1 MCTISYI
8 SELAGYTLK
17 VFLMK
22 SYSIPED
29 SYTMD
34 LFLILCRFPF
44 IIIQMM
50 IIYEI
55 YQFTKKKDKSDIY
68 EFTKKIDKSDIY
80 KYTTLNTAYF
90 YLNDSNKSKVSK
102 AEWTQLENSIKNL
115 YIASLLKDY
124 NKEGLL
130 EQNIAL
136 EKFISIDTKIKLK
149 LISYAYIL
157 KSTA

>member
-1 MCTISYI
+1 MTTQESTMFKVNKAAMIYKKKKKLIEYSLRIKDRFFTLKGLLILFIMCTISYI

-102 AEWTQLENSIKNL
+102 AE
-115 YIASLLKDY
+115 
-124 NKEGLL
+124 
-130 EQNIAL
+130 
-136 EKFISIDTKIKLK
+136 
-149 LISYAYIL
+149 
-157 KSTA
+157 